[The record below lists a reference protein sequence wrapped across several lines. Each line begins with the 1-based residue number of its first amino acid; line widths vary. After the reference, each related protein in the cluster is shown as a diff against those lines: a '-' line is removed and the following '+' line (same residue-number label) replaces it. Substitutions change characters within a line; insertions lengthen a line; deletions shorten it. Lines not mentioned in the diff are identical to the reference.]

1 MKYPE
6 NNMLITT
13 TLPAALLGV
22 TLKRRPNVMPPK
34 LNAMLFDVLNSVF
47 TKSETF
53 PKVIP

>member
-22 TLKRRPNVMPPK
+22 TLKRCPNVMPPK

-53 PKVIP
+53 PNVIP